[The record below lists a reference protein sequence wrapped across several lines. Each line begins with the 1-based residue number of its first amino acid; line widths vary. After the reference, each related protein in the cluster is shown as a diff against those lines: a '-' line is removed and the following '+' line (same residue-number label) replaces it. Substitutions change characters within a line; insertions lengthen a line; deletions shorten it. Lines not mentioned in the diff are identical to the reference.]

1 MGYNRHEFPSFGNGL
16 PTLKVDRTNFYA
28 NFTSSR
34 PSEWIPVGPDTFMVP
49 VDEEPIEKYSGQKR
63 PDPGYGVT
71 SPQQRH
77 RLDYN

>member
-1 MGYNRHEFPSFGNGL
+1 MGYNRYEFPSFGNGL
-16 PTLKVDRTNFYA
+16 PTLKVDRTN
-28 NFTSSR
+28 
-34 PSEWIPVGPDTFMVP
+34 WIPVGPDTFMVP